1 MCQSDSDK
9 YGVSTESNPSLTLDL
24 GSAKQIAYVAVYN
37 REDCCRHR
45 LGRYTV
51 SLRLGSSDAWTLC
64 SEETAEPDAFGPL
77 LSDCPQLAQYVRVQL
92 PGDNRTLALTEVEVY
107 SHPPPPSLPSPPS
120 SPPTSPP
127 SSPPSS
133 PPTPPPSPPPPPSSP
148 PSPPPT
154 PPPGVCTDYGAE
166 NVTGRDGAQFR
177 NGPTSKS
184 GFRSAGYMDFESTFL
199 PQSRTFFY
207 RAKKGKKIG
216 TEYLQWSVTMPS
228 TTTVTL
234 SWRYSPERWG
244 LPSVCSRD
252 LQLVVNGTA
261 LRVVSFPGL
270 GNESAW
276 TWTSSVLV
284 TLTEGDNPIRLCTI
298 GSGGHNIDMMRVCAL
313 HALPAPLPA
322 LPPSPPSMPPQP
334 PEPPQGPPPP
344 SLPLLPSQPPLC
356 PLPTLFAQNSSC
368 KLSTCTWDCAA
379 KNKQYQES
387 VAPGWYYTQEHG
399 NRAESNS
406 TQPLWAGWD
415 PVLEAVPGC
424 NGLGIGKLLD
434 FSFFVVLD
442 ATWVAFYHLHA
453 ADFAAQGYFTLEE
466 SPRLLFDR
474 ASYLY
479 EKQFGISIS
488 IGRVEAFANL
498 TESCARYGK
507 GHSEDSKIKD
517 SSNTRHALDQRGITD
532 ATGAS
537 GGLVRLGAG
546 AADGKTYCR
555 SYTGINCV
563 CGSKDNVS
571 ELCLLISQG
580 KPFTD
585 SGGLINNKAVMT
597 LAHELGHM
605 FGM

>member
-1 MCQSDSDK
+1 
-9 YGVSTESNPSLTLDL
+9 
-24 GSAKQIAYVAVYN
+24 
-37 REDCCRHR
+37 
-45 LGRYTV
+45 
-51 SLRLGSSDAWTLC
+51 
-64 SEETAEPDAFGPL
+64 
-77 LSDCPQLAQYVRVQL
+77 
-92 PGDNRTLALTEVEVY
+92 
-107 SHPPPPSLPSPPS
+107 
-120 SPPTSPP
+120 
-127 SSPPSS
+127 
-133 PPTPPPSPPPPPSSP
+133 
-148 PSPPPT
+148 
-154 PPPGVCTDYGAE
+154 
-166 NVTGRDGAQFR
+166 
-177 NGPTSKS
+177 
-184 GFRSAGYMDFESTFL
+184 MDFESTWL
-199 PQSRTFFY
+199 PQSHEFFR
-207 RAKKGKKIG
+207 RAKNGKKIG
-216 TEYLQWSVTMPS
+216 TEYLQWSVSMPS

-284 TLTEGDNPIRLCTI
+284 TLTEGDNPIRLVTI

-313 HALPAPLPA
+313 HAFPAPLPA

-368 KLSTCTWDCAA
+368 KFSTCTWDCAA

-387 VAPGWYYTQEHG
+387 VAPGWYYSQEHD

-434 FSFFVVLD
+434 FAFFVVLD

-507 GHSEDSKIKD
+507 GHSEYAKFKD